1 MSEQRHFD
9 LIVIGSGPGG
19 YVGAI
24 RAAQLGMKVACVDR
38 DKLGGVC
45 LNWGCIPSK
54 ALLHIAGLL
63 AETKQVKDRGI
74 DFDDPRIDLKRLN
87 IWKDEIIS
95 NFSGGLLATSSS
107 LSIFPSANIRANPC

>member
-19 YVGAI
+19 YIGAI
-24 RAAQLGMKVACVDR
+24 RAAQLGLKVACVDR

-54 ALLHIAGLL
+54 ALLHG
-63 AETKQVKDRGI
+63 AEMYDEAVNHGSEWGI
-74 DFDDPRIDLKRLN
+74 NIDSVTVD
-87 IWKDEIIS
+87 W
-95 NFSGGLLATSSS
+95 
-107 LSIFPSANIRANPC
+107 SAFIGRSRKIT